1 MKGVTSLRRIILL
14 VTVALLAAALLVGPA
29 PASAAAGCQDFGQ
42 LAAFEAQLETGIGEE
57 VSAAAPANDDVNLL
71 KAAAGC

>member
-1 MKGVTSLRRIILL
+1 MKVASSMRRIILL
-14 VTVALLAAALLVGPA
+14 STVALLMAALLVGPA
-29 PASAAAGCQDFGQ
+29 PASAAAGCQEFGQ
-42 LAAFEAQLETGIGEE
+42 LAAYEAQLETGIGEQ